1 MAGHGS
7 GNIVGEY
14 TLRSLVLD
22 DCPLILEYSPPPNNC
37 RFDNACLILP
47 QVQYV
52 RHVALMWFITHS
64 TPSFQETSHQSRPIR
79 PRYDVDHLSVC
90 KLLSSGSHTRTFY
103 EPTHSAVS
111 CAFVRID
118 FSSRIASVIL
128 TIQADGDRNKPRL
141 RKATIFF
148 TITSE
153 FSVII

>member
-64 TPSFQETSHQSRPIR
+64 TPSFQETAHQSRPIR
-79 PRYDVDHLSVC
+79 SRYDVNLLSVC
-90 KLLSSGSHTRTFY
+90 KLLSSSSHARTFY
-103 EPTHSAVS
+103 EPTHSAIS
-111 CAFVRID
+111 CTFVRNE
-118 FSSRIASVIL
+118 FTSRIASVIL
-128 TIQADGDRNKPRL
+128 TTQADCDRNKPHL
-141 RKATIFF
+141 RKATTFF
-148 TITSE
+148 TMASE